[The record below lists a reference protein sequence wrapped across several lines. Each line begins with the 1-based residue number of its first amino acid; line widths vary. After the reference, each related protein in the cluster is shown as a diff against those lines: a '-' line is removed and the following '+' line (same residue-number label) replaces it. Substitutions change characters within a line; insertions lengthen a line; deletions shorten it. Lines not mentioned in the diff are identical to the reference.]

1 MGILMR
7 HKAFLALNHKEDHW
21 KSEIGRVKGR
31 TAGEVEESR
40 EKLHH
45 HFPLS
50 PTKRP
55 KYMSLLPFIALTK
68 SSSSLF
74 FKTCCHLERE
84 RKRERDWLMCHSP
97 SLYIYINLGL
107 INSARYAGQ

>member
-1 MGILMR
+1 MLVGILMR

-84 RKRERDWLMCHSP
+84 RKRERD
-97 SLYIYINLGL
+97 
-107 INSARYAGQ
+107 